1 MSLDEVSES
10 DGTPV
15 TVSEHSCVHDLV
27 PIVIR
32 LARAILHCTRWSM
45 FHLLA
50 DFIQADNSEKVT
62 FQCCFIIGTPIIVT
76 NFRYS

>member
-45 FHLLA
+45 FHLVA
-50 DFIQADNSEKVT
+50 DQTDNSDKVT
-62 FQCCFIIGTPIIVT
+62 FHCHAIVTPIIVVLT